1 MCGFIGEVNLET
13 PQQSKVFDA
22 NLKLKN
28 RGPDSQKIGYINKNL
43 EFNISENF
51 SVDSNINLG
60 FSRLSILELSKLAD
74 QPFISKDKKF
84 ALLFNGEI
92 YNFKEIQKDLKL
104 KGVNFQSEKSDTE
117 VVLNSLIMWGDDAI
131 QKFKGQFSI
140 VFIDL
145 VKNEITLIRDRLGQ
159 KPLFFYTDEKKLFFG
174 STLSSVLSLL
184 NEEDIKLNNESVSE
198 YFNLGVVTSPNTI
211 IENIYKLEPGTLI
224 KFSFKNIINICYK
237 KRYWDPVSFVDRK
250 KFDPNKFSSLLK
262 KSVLRR
268 TVSDVPFATLLSGG
282 LDSTTIVQQLS
293 ENHKD
298 LNTFSINV
306 INSDLDESIWSNKV
320 AKTFNTKHI
329 TESISSGNDLLDIF
343 NIINSLD
350 EPFADPS
357 YIPSFIISQKIS
369 NNFKVALS
377 GDGGDELLMGYT
389 RHYNILKTSKK
400 FKILRHYLSKLYY
413 FYPNF
418 FGTGKKIANIGGTHK
433 DRLRNYFEDLN
444 LLSLLGLKTNKSFLE
459 KFSVETHSDIK
470 NLQIMEYGFYLSE
483 MMMYKVDRSSMAN
496 SLEIRTPFV
505 DHEIVEYILSCD
517 ENFYFDIFNQKDLFK
532 EYLSKNFNYEFINRP
547 KQGFSFPL
555 FEFIYKENKN
565 KIKEILLNSKLYNS
579 IAVRILFLVKKK
591 ANAKRIWKMLIL
603 VKWIENNITK

>member
-1 MCGFIGEVNLET
+1 M
-13 PQQSKVFDA
+13 
-22 NLKLKN
+22 
-28 RGPDSQKIGYINKNL
+28 
-43 EFNISENF
+43 
-51 SVDSNINLG
+51 
-60 FSRLSILELSKLAD
+60 
-74 QPFISKDKKF
+74 
-84 ALLFNGEI
+84 
-92 YNFKEIQKDLKL
+92 
-104 KGVNFQSEKSDTE
+104 
-117 VVLNSLIMWGDDAI
+117 
-131 QKFKGQFSI
+131 
-140 VFIDL
+140 
-145 VKNEITLIRDRLGQ
+145 
-159 KPLFFYTDEKKLFFG
+159 
-174 STLSSVLSLL
+174 
-184 NEEDIKLNNESVSE
+184 
-198 YFNLGVVTSPNTI
+198 
-211 IENIYKLEPGTLI
+211 
-224 KFSFKNIINICYK
+224 
-237 KRYWDPVSFVDRK
+237 
-250 KFDPNKFSSLLK
+250 
-262 KSVLRR
+262 
-268 TVSDVPFATLLSGG
+268 
-282 LDSTTIVQQLS
+282 
-293 ENHKD
+293 
-298 LNTFSINV
+298 NTFSINV

-343 NIINSLD
+343 NIINNLD

-418 FGTGKKIANIGGTHK
+418 FGTGKKIANIGGNRK
-433 DRLRNYFEDLN
+433 DKLCNYFEDLK
-444 LLSLLGLKTNKSFLE
+444 LLSLLGLKTNKSFLD

-470 NLQIMEYGFYLSE
+470 NLQIMVYGFYLSE

-555 FEFIYKENKN
+555 FEFIYKDNKN
-565 KIKEILLNSKLYNS
+565 KIKEVLLNSKLYNS
-579 IAVRILFLVKKK
+579 IAVRILFLVKNK